1 MLHRY
6 NHIDKWNCFIYFTF
20 KMQIFCIRMTS
31 QTFLRH
37 LVMFVFFINIFSFI
51 DLSQLFHITSMNI
64 KCIYK
69 KNSRP
74 HRKLSI
80 RFTSLKYMGVSE
92 LDAWHTKMESVYLFS
107 LICIFSFLLS
117 PWEKFSFGSINISA
131 SLHQFGFQITSQIP
145 FEFVQQDFTLKS
157 HHDFKMTPIVSRL
170 NGNRLAMVFHIM
182 ER

>member
-69 KNSRP
+69 KKQSSSSQAEYPIYFSQVHGSKRIG
-74 HRKLSI
+74 RLA
-80 RFTSLKYMGVSE
+80 YEDGVS
-92 LDAWHTKMESVYLFS
+92 VPLFIN
-107 LICIFSFLLS
+107 LYFFFFVITLGKIFIWVHQYICLFA
-117 PWEKFSFGSINISA
+117 SIW
-131 SLHQFGFQITSQIP
+131 FPDYITNT
-145 FEFVQQDFTLKS
+145 V
-157 HHDFKMTPIVSRL
+157 
-170 NGNRLAMVFHIM
+170 
-182 ER
+182 